1 MGWASRGQT
10 PSAGAQGSKI
20 GRSSHLTCLVS
31 GAYWRIIVVY
41 FVVVGQRGHLGG
53 VLRASHRSAPAPSW
67 RGFAGSQGRERAAR
81 VFELKQ
87 DALHS
92 LTSLGWRLASHSIG
106 HGPEDGATG
115 CGLSVSAPN
124 VLSECVSASFAV
136 CQGSRLISVAQSGVD
151 TRRERADASIKV
163 VLGRSNALGMAGNE
177 PS

>member
-1 MGWASRGQT
+1 MA
-10 PSAGAQGSKI
+10 A
-20 GRSSHLTCLVS
+20 
-31 GAYWRIIVVY
+31 
-41 FVVVGQRGHLGG
+41 
-53 VLRASHRSAPAPSW
+53 APSW
-67 RGFAGSQGRERAAR
+67 RGFAGRWGREHAAC

-151 TRRERADASIKV
+151 TRRERAGASVKV
-163 VLGRSNALGMAGNE
+163 VLGRSNALGVAGNE